1 MSVIYEPKGMAREY
15 SPYACNIYLS
25 CTHRC
30 KYCYAPHT
38 LQRRESEYFIAPTP
52 RKDILKNIEKE
63 LVCKRF
69 DKQIMLSFIGD
80 IYCESIDNGQT
91 ARRAVELFLRYG
103 APIAILTKGG
113 KRCLHDLDLFKQFG
127 SRIAIGATLTFLDEQ
142 KSKEWESGAAT
153 PSERMY
159 VLKSIH
165 NEGIKTFASFEPV
178 IDPNE
183 SIKLIE
189 QTLKDNSVDLYKIGK
204 LNNYRGLDKGID
216 WRGFAMECLSMLR
229 GANKQIYIKRSLQPF
244 VADLTRS
251 EEIDADKYIV
261 V

>member
-1 MSVIYEPKGMAREY
+1 MSVIYEPKGAAREY

-38 LQRRESEYFIAPTP
+38 LQRREGEYFIAPIP

-63 LVCKRF
+63 LVRKKF

-113 KRCLHDLDLFKQFG
+113 KRCLRDLDLFKQFG
-127 SRIAIGATLTFLDEQ
+127 RHIALGATLTFFDEQ
-142 KSKEWESGAAT
+142 KSNEWENGAAT
-153 PSERMY
+153 PTERLE
-159 VLKSIH
+159 VLKSLH

-178 IDPNE
+178 IEPDE
-183 SIKLIE
+183 SIELIK

-216 WRGFAMECLSMLR
+216 WRGFTTECLNMLR

-244 VADLTRS
+244 VADLTHS
-251 EEIDADKYIV
+251 EEIDADEYIV

>member
-1 MSVIYEPKGMAREY
+1 MSVIYEPKGAAREY

-38 LQRRESEYFIAPTP
+38 LQRREGEYFIVPVP
-52 RKDILKNIEKE
+52 RKDIIKNIEKE
-63 LVCKRF
+63 LSCKKF

-91 ARRAVELFLRYG
+91 ARNAVELFLRYG

-113 KRCLHDLDLFKQFG
+113 RRCLRDLDLFKQFG
-127 SRIAIGATLTFLDEQ
+127 SHIALGATLTFFDEQ
-142 KSKEWESGAAT
+142 KSNEWESGAAT
-153 PSERMY
+153 PAERLE
-159 VLKSIH
+159 VLKSLH

-178 IDPNE
+178 IEPSE

-216 WRGFAMECLSMLR
+216 WRSFTIDCMDMLR

-244 VADLTRS
+244 VADLTRN
-251 EEIDADKYIV
+251 EEVDADKYIV